1 MQPESARRSQ
11 SVGALSTSHA
21 NGSETRSKSP
31 QRVGTDPTSRAIE
44 RVKKRIVVC
53 CDGTWQDGI
62 SENRRLYTNVLR
74 NAAQRL
80 ARTMN
85 QEDVRTSPPT
95 PQIVFYQ
102 SGIGTEKN
110 FYSEYVDG
118 TTGGTLADKV
128 EEAYAFIA
136 HNYFPGDEIYLFGF
150 SRGAYTVRMV
160 AMLIGEIGV
169 LDRKNM
175 DHFGKLYVAYQ
186 LLGKADD
193 AKERAEAQAEVERYK
208 DKISDSLHRSLID
221 EQPFS
226 VKCLGVFDTVGSLGL
241 PEELTIGSSRVKTL
255 FGLPDRI
262 LGDHIERAYQ
272 ALALN
277 EPRKN
282 FDCTRMEQT
291 DKGRTKNQILSQ
303 CWFTGSHS
311 DIGGGYYNHD
321 LADITL
327 TWMMANISDMLSM
340 DMAYLASIFYPAA
353 PWGALE
359 PHDPVTGIFR
369 LGLTTTRTLPTSHNE
384 VTHETI
390 HPSVFEQPTINEDIR
405 KLIDEHP
412 DLVAKLL
419 PLEEEMKTLWPYE
432 PGKVEIRDEK
442 GKPVKGK
449 TVGAVSKLLGK
460 VADTVS

>member
-1 MQPESARRSQ
+1 
-11 SVGALSTSHA
+11 
-21 NGSETRSKSP
+21 
-31 QRVGTDPTSRAIE
+31 
-44 RVKKRIVVC
+44 
-53 CDGTWQDGI
+53 
-62 SENRRLYTNVLR
+62 
-74 NAAQRL
+74 
-80 ARTMN
+80 MN

-169 LDRKNM
+169 LDRKSM

-193 AKERAEAQAEVERYK
+193 EKERAEAQAEIERYK

-241 PEELTIGSSRVKTL
+241 PEELTIGPNRVKTL
-255 FGLPDRI
+255 FGFPDRI
-262 LGDHIERAYQ
+262 LGEHIERAYQ

-282 FDCTRMEQT
+282 FDCSRMEQT
-291 DKGRTKNQILSQ
+291 DKGRSKNQILSQ

-327 TWMMANISDMLSM
+327 TWMMATS
-340 DMAYLASIFYPAA
+340 AKP
-353 PWGALE
+353 
-359 PHDPVTGIFR
+359 
-369 LGLTTTRTLPTSHNE
+369 LGRVPR
-384 VTHETI
+384 I
-390 HPSVFEQPTINEDIR
+390 
-405 KLIDEHP
+405 
-412 DLVAKLL
+412 
-419 PLEEEMKTLWPYE
+419 
-432 PGKVEIRDEK
+432 
-442 GKPVKGK
+442 
-449 TVGAVSKLLGK
+449 
-460 VADTVS
+460 